1 MNEKIVIELER
12 IIFTK
17 KSIIVKNKKGD
28 ITIAYTNIKESEY
41 SRKNFINYL
50 LAAGAS
56 VPPGWL
62 LIKFKEKIG
71 KRSRIAFKIKHE
83 DLLKLPPKILNL
95 LLLHEYYTPFA

>member
-1 MNEKIVIELER
+1 MNYKIILELEKVV
-12 IIFTK
+12 FTNRN
-17 KSIIVKNKKGD
+17 IIVKNKKGD
-28 ITIAYTNIKESEY
+28 IYVSYTNIKESEY

-71 KRSRIAFKIKHE
+71 KRSRVAFKVKHE
-83 DLLKLPPKILNL
+83 DLLKLPTKILNL
-95 LLLHEYYTPFA
+95 LLLNEYYTPFE